1 MRWPEASQGLT
12 VLICL
17 SKLASAT
24 DHGAGR
30 KKSVFEDTRLLTKS
44 MGVCYGLAASSASFL
59 IVNSSRS
66 TSVSIEEPS
75 VPYCGSLDT
84 SPMNSRIRFSSSIAP
99 SLPDKVMTL
108 LQEGQE
114 NVAGAFASA
123 RLDPAGGEKKFPSK
137 TCPDKHSHRL
147 NDQFPLANQSTFEFV

>member
-1 MRWPEASQGLT
+1 
-12 VLICL
+12 
-17 SKLASAT
+17 
-24 DHGAGR
+24 
-30 KKSVFEDTRLLTKS
+30 

-75 VPYCGSLDT
+75 VPYCGFLDT

-114 NVAGAFASA
+114 NVAGGFGSA
-123 RLDPAGGEKKFPSK
+123 RLEPAGGGEKFPSQ
-137 TCPDKHSHRL
+137 TCPDKDYHPRNHQL
-147 NDQFPLANQSTFEFV
+147 

>member
-1 MRWPEASQGLT
+1 
-12 VLICL
+12 
-17 SKLASAT
+17 
-24 DHGAGR
+24 
-30 KKSVFEDTRLLTKS
+30 

-75 VPYCGSLDT
+75 VPYCGFLDT

-114 NVAGAFASA
+114 NVAGGFASA
-123 RLDPAGGEKKFPSK
+123 RLNSAGGEKKFSLN
-137 TCPDKHSHRL
+137 TCSDNTSHKL
-147 NDQFPLANQSTFEFV
+147 NDQ

>member
-1 MRWPEASQGLT
+1 MALER
-12 VLICL
+12 
-17 SKLASAT
+17 
-24 DHGAGR
+24 
-30 KKSVFEDTRLLTKS
+30 KSVFEDTRLLTKS

-75 VPYCGSLDT
+75 VPYCGFLDT

-123 RLDPAGGEKKFPSK
+123 RVDAAGGEKKFPPK
-137 TCPDKHSHRL
+137 TVPGKLSHRL
-147 NDQFPLANQSTFEFV
+147 NY